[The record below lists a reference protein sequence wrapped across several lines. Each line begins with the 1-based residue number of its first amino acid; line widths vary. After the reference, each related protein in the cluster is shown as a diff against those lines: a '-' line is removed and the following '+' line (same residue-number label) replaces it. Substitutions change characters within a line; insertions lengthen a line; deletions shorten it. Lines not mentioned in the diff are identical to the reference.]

1 MILSQDSPLWKLI
14 VDGFKDDETF
24 DTSVDCMITIV
35 NQIDAFDN
43 PDDNLP
49 LVQIVYYEPVA
60 LRLMIQE
67 HWEDPIVIER
77 LAKLYASAGEA
88 WHTLIVKDPSN
99 FLVLIESVL
108 QRSNYSEDLDI
119 VKYTFKFWYE
129 MKSIL
134 ALPTFKDSKVNF

>member
-1 MILSQDSPLWKLI
+1 MWKLI

-88 WHTLIVKDPSN
+88 
-99 FLVLIESVL
+99 
-108 QRSNYSEDLDI
+108 
-119 VKYTFKFWYE
+119 
-129 MKSIL
+129 
-134 ALPTFKDSKVNF
+134 